1 MDIVTMQVF
10 QECQADRTTAE
21 PKLTELLKDTEKLQE
36 ALFEI
41 EVETYGEVNVS
52 YLWYLNIMEETKP
65 FVSIS
70 MENLPSEF
78 ITQCHNSFQMI
89 FNFTISVLYIIN

>member
-1 MDIVTMQVF
+1 MDIVTVQVF
-10 QECQADRTTAE
+10 QECQGDRTTAE

-52 YLWYLNIMEETKP
+52 YLWFLNIVEETKP
-65 FVSIS
+65 LVSIT
-70 MENLPSEF
+70 ME
-78 ITQCHNSFQMI
+78 
-89 FNFTISVLYIIN
+89 

>member
-1 MDIVTMQVF
+1 MQVF

-52 YLWYLNIMEETKP
+52 CPWFLNIKEEKP

-70 MENLPSEF
+70 MEMLPFGIHYS
-78 ITQCHNSFQMI
+78 MP
-89 FNFTISVLYIIN
+89 

>member
-1 MDIVTMQVF
+1 MDMVTVQVF
-10 QECQADRTTAE
+10 QECQGDRTTAE

-52 YLWYLNIMEETKP
+52 YL
-65 FVSIS
+65 
-70 MENLPSEF
+70 
-78 ITQCHNSFQMI
+78 
-89 FNFTISVLYIIN
+89 